1 MQRNCIKR
9 CNTIMIPL
17 RNFEEFLNDLTVKRQ
32 RQDISRARS
41 LVQESEAR
49 KSFIKEMSEKMELSH
64 KTANYYI
71 ENAYDAIMELIR
83 AKMLIDGFKSSGYNA
98 HEAEVS
104 YLRNLG
110 FSEAE
115 VRFANEIRY
124 IRNQIKYYGKIM
136 DSEYARKVLDFFDKT
151 YPKLRK
157 FLEKL

>member
-1 MQRNCIKR
+1 
-9 CNTIMIPL
+9 MIPL
-17 RNFEEFLNDLTVKRQ
+17 RNFEEFMNDLTVKRQ
-32 RQDISRARS
+32 RQDIPRAKS
-41 LVQESEAR
+41 LVRESEAR
-49 KSFIKEMSEKMELSH
+49 KNFMKEMSEKIELSD

-83 AKMLIDGFKSSGYNA
+83 AKMLVDGFKSSGYNA
-98 HEAEVS
+98 HEAEIS
-104 YLRNLG
+104 YLRNLN

-115 VRFANEIRY
+115 IRFANELRY

-136 DSEYARKVLDFFDKT
+136 DSEYAKKVLEFFDRT